1 MKTRMG
7 VAVLALGGVFIA
19 LYLTLY
25 HVGIIGQLACSVGS
39 CEKVQLSR
47 WANFLGVP
55 VAAWGLATYLALLVL
70 ALAGLQPRWSD
81 SRGISWLLVAL
92 SGWSVAF
99 SAWLTYLELWVIHA
113 ICIWCVTSAVL
124 MLLTFLLSIA
134 DLRLTTVAA
143 DAGD

>member
-19 LYLTLY
+19 LDLTLY

-134 DLRLTTVAA
+134 DLRLTTAA
-143 DAGD
+143 GGAGD